1 MKGTCYMY
9 QGKLEKA
16 GNSAKSAYDYAV
28 LAEDDTL
35 IFKAELLSVMIK
47 MSGWYNIFF
56 CVQDIPVSDEIIEK
70 LIKHGYSESDVEK
83 IAGLNLWNVLKRAE
97 EAGRE
102 NQKRA

>member
-1 MKGTCYMY
+1 MGL
-9 QGKLEKA
+9 GHPGDFPA
-16 GNSAKSAYDYAV
+16 
-28 LAEDDTL
+28 
-35 IFKAELLSVMIK
+35 LL
-47 MSGWYNIFF
+47 NL
-56 CVQDIPVSDEIIEK
+56 

>member
-70 LIKHGYSESDVEK
+70 LIKHGYRNHWHIYIFTHTT
-83 IAGLNLWNVLKRAE
+83 IAGMW
-97 EAGRE
+97 
-102 NQKRA
+102 